1 MRRWLS
7 SIRTAGMTGRGP
19 SVVDDEED
27 GLASP
32 SIWDAEDDEDALDPS
47 RLIDPDVSP
56 VDPIPRSGQSGPEAW
71 LEAEAALSRPLAEAV
86 EAFARLDERL
96 RAWDPAHAHA
106 GVERLALGQAAA
118 LLWAEGAA
126 VEVERLSLWS
136 AWRIGRTAEEDAGM
150 ARAAWAARRL
160 ARGRWTLASPGAVA
174 RFEGRTPRG
183 DALDQDDPGAEW
195 GAFAR
200 VRGEAWIAAAESWAA
215 EVRGLRAAHRFTQ
228 GCVAEQAWRLSGLS
242 DVTAVVEPA
251 VAAMRIA
258 GRAGRGG
265 APFAPLA
272 RRRTPGGE
280 RPVER
285 LRGFYADLAAGCAEA
300 LIGLERMQAWRA
312 RAEDAIADLS
322 GRTPRRL
329 VALLAARVAASAQD
343 AADAGGVS
351 VSAAQRNLA
360 LLTERGVA
368 REITGQGRFRMWAP
382 KV

>member
-1 MRRWLS
+1 
-7 SIRTAGMTGRGP
+7 MTGRLATE
-19 SVVDDEED
+19 DEED
-27 GLASP
+27 EAP
-32 SIWDAEDDEDALDPS
+32 RSIWDAEDDEGVLDPL
-47 RLIDPDVSP
+47 RLIDPEISP
-56 VDPIPRSGQSGPEAW
+56 VDPPPRQGGSGSEVW
-71 LEAEAALSRPLAEAV
+71 LEAEAALARPLAEAV

-96 RAWDPAHAHA
+96 RAWDPAHARA

-126 VEVERLSLWS
+126 VEVERLSLWG
-136 AWRIGRTAEEDAGM
+136 AWRIGRSSEEDAGL

-160 ARGRWTLASPGAVA
+160 ARGRWTLASPAAVA
-174 RFEGRTPRG
+174 RFEGRTPREG
-183 DALDQDDPGAEW
+183 GADYDDLGVEW

-200 VRGEAWIAAAESWAA
+200 VRGDAWIAAAESWAA

-228 GCVAEQAWRLSGLS
+228 GCVAERAWRLSGLS
-242 DVTAVVEPA
+242 EVTAVVEPA

-258 GRAGRGG
+258 ARAGRGG
-265 APFAPLA
+265 ASFAPLA

-285 LRGFYADLAAGCAEA
+285 LRGFYADLTAGCAEA
-300 LIGLERMQAWRA
+300 LIALERMQAWRA
-312 RAEDAIADLS
+312 RAIDAVADLS

-329 VALLAARVAASAQD
+329 VALLAARFAVSAQD
-343 AADAGGVS
+343 AADAAGVS

-368 REITGQGRFRMWAP
+368 REITGQGRFRMWAASS
-382 KV
+382 

>member
-1 MRRWLS
+1 
-7 SIRTAGMTGRGP
+7 MTGRLATE
-19 SVVDDEED
+19 DEED
-27 GLASP
+27 EAP
-32 SIWDAEDDEDALDPS
+32 RSIWDAEDDEDALDPL

-56 VDPIPRSGQSGPEAW
+56 IDPIPRQGGPRPDDW
-71 LEAEAALSRPLAEAV
+71 LEAEAALARPLAEAV
-86 EAFARLDERL
+86 EAFARVDERL
-96 RAWDPAHAHA
+96 RAWDPAHARA
-106 GVERLALGQAAA
+106 AVERLALGQAAA

-126 VEVERLSLWS
+126 VEVERLSLWG
-136 AWRIGRTAEEDAGM
+136 AWRIGRTAEEDAGL

-160 ARGRWTLASPGAVA
+160 ARGRWTLASPAAVA
-174 RFEGRTPRG
+174 RFEGRTPREG
-183 DALDQDDPGAEW
+183 GADYDDLGVEW

-200 VRGEAWIAAAESWAA
+200 VRGDAWIAAAESWAA

-228 GCVAEQAWRLSGLS
+228 GCVAERAWRLSGLS
-242 DVTAVVEPA
+242 EVTAVVEPA

-258 GRAGRGG
+258 ARAGRGG
-265 APFAPLA
+265 ASFAPLA

-285 LRGFYADLAAGCAEA
+285 LRGFYADLTAGCAEA
-300 LIGLERMQAWRA
+300 LIALERMQAWRA
-312 RAEDAIADLS
+312 RAIDAVADLS

-329 VALLAARVAASAQD
+329 VALLAARFAVSAQD
-343 AADAGGVS
+343 AADAAGVS

-382 KV
+382 SS